1 MKIEELVGE
10 GVKTV
15 DEMKRHLIQFVKM
28 ELFPGQNPPASTN
41 RRYYPTD
48 VDVRNHM
55 YKASVKK
62 MLSKTDQEHLQ
73 KKIEKWRQEN
83 PQDVFFFRPC
93 ALATST
99 DAEGN
104 NDETDENCVHNDL
117 LFAHQTTWQKNLMV
131 RYGNEITF
139 LDATYKTMRYDLPL
153 FFLVVKTNVNYI
165 VVGSF
170 IIQRETT
177 ASIQE
182 GLGIFH
188 DWNGS
193 WKPQYFMTDFCH
205 EEINA
210 IERTF
215 PGKNDPKWVQSTQIH
230 NL

>member
-1 MKIEELVGE
+1 MKKCHVLFSPHVSNQKVGGILQPIDKRLVVKIGELVGE

-15 DEMKRHLIQFVKM
+15 EEMKRHLRQFVKT
-28 ELFPGQNPPASTN
+28 ELFPGENPPASTN

-55 YKASVKK
+55 YQASVKK
-62 MLSKTDQEHLQ
+62 MLSKTDQEH
-73 KKIEKWRQEN
+73 
-83 PQDVFFFRPC
+83 
-93 ALATST
+93 
-99 DAEGN
+99 
-104 NDETDENCVHNDL
+104 
-117 LFAHQTTWQKNLMV
+117 
-131 RYGNEITF
+131 
-139 LDATYKTMRYDLPL
+139 KTMRYELPL

-182 GLGIFH
+182 ALGIFH

-205 EEINA
+205 EEIHA

-215 PGKNDPKWVQSTQIH
+215 PGKNDSKWVQCTQIH